1 MRYGLTDVQAEFYA
15 VAIDTTFLQP
25 VYVHNYDWFRSSVK
39 PCFGRIGDKI
49 SGRGLFDVMKAESLT
64 HPKAFQ
70 CELDGGEL
78 KLSSQEG
85 KPEQAYL
92 EVR

>member
-64 HPKAFQ
+64 HPKAK
-70 CELDGGEL
+70 D
-78 KLSSQEG
+78 
-85 KPEQAYL
+85 
-92 EVR
+92 RT